1 MYSAES
7 RQLSVVRRIQH
18 PFAIDGFRGLR
29 AAGGAGARRRCFRGR
44 CSGCRTAKY
53 HACSQQHTGSTNNGV
68 FHGCSLLCID
78 VQQRKPLSEHP
89 SRFCSLKAG
98 LHLLRGTR
106 LSGISQPVFA
116 FKISPKKMRL
126 EPRSTTRKK
135 GGATH
140 VLGCTPKW
148 SIRGSWNGTHDSP
161 PSGAKLPHAGRPTPL
176 CAFSASAAVQNLAQ
190 QRRLLCPASAEGQ
203 ELDAYDTERTLSVG
217 RTPRSVPLT
226 TVSPPQRRQR
236 YKTCPNTDA
245 CHPQR
250 RRSPKSR
257 PSNDAC
263 DPHT

>member
-1 MYSAES
+1 MYRCTTTKAAFGTPESVLQPES
-7 RQLSVVRRIQH
+7 RASPAEGNTTIGH
-18 PFAIDGFRGLR
+18 FPACLR
-29 AAGGAGARRRCFRGR
+29 VQNITEKNATGTPVA
-44 CSGCRTAKY
+44 
-53 HACSQQHTGSTNNGV
+53 QQ
-68 FHGCSLLCID
+68 
-78 VQQRKPLSEHP
+78 E
-89 SRFCSLKAG
+89 
-98 LHLLRGTR
+98 
-106 LSGISQPVFA
+106 
-116 FKISPKKMRL
+116 
-126 EPRSTTRKK
+126 KK
-135 GGATH
+135 GAPH

-148 SIRGSWNGTHDSP
+148 SIRGSWNRTHDFPCS
-161 PSGAKLPHAGRPTPL
+161 ANLPHAGRPTPL

-190 QRRLLCPASAEGQ
+190 QRRLLGPASAEGQ

-236 YKTCPNTDA
+236 YKICPNTDA

>member
-1 MYSAES
+1 MYRCTTTKAAFGTPESVLQPES
-7 RQLSVVRRIQH
+7 RASPAEGNTTIGHFPACLRVQNITEKKCDWNPVAQQEK
-18 PFAIDGFRGLR
+18 RG
-29 AAGGAGARRRCFRGR
+29 A
-44 CSGCRTAKY
+44 
-53 HACSQQHTGSTNNGV
+53 
-68 FHGCSLLCID
+68 
-78 VQQRKPLSEHP
+78 P
-89 SRFCSLKAG
+89 
-98 LHLLRGTR
+98 
-106 LSGISQPVFA
+106 
-116 FKISPKKMRL
+116 
-126 EPRSTTRKK
+126 
-135 GGATH
+135 H

-148 SIRGSWNGTHDSP
+148 SIRGGWNGTHDSPP

-190 QRRLLCPASAEGQ
+190 QRRLLGQASAEGQ

-236 YKTCPNTDA
+236 YKICPNTDA

>member
-1 MYSAES
+1 MYRCTTTKAAFGTPESVLQPES
-7 RQLSVVRRIQH
+7 RASPAEGEHDYRAFPSLSSR
-18 PFAIDGFRGLR
+18 
-29 AAGGAGARRRCFRGR
+29 
-44 CSGCRTAKY
+44 SKY
-53 HACSQQHTGSTNNGV
+53 H
-68 FHGCSLLCID
+68 
-78 VQQRKPLSEHP
+78 
-89 SRFCSLKAG
+89 
-98 LHLLRGTR
+98 
-106 LSGISQPVFA
+106 
-116 FKISPKKMRL
+116 
-126 EPRSTTRKK
+126 RKK
-135 GGATH
+135 CDWNPVAQQEKRGAPH

-148 SIRGSWNGTHDSP
+148 SIRGSWNGTHDPP

-203 ELDAYDTERTLSVG
+203 ELDANDTEHTLSIG

-236 YKTCPNTDA
+236 YKICPNTDA

>member
-1 MYSAES
+1 MYRCTTTKAAFGTPESVLQPES
-7 RQLSVVRRIQH
+7 RASPAEGNTTIGH
-18 PFAIDGFRGLR
+18 FPACLR
-29 AAGGAGARRRCFRGR
+29 
-44 CSGCRTAKY
+44 
-53 HACSQQHTGSTNNGV
+53 
-68 FHGCSLLCID
+68 
-78 VQQRKPLSEHP
+78 VQNITE
-89 SRFCSLKAG
+89 
-98 LHLLRGTR
+98 
-106 LSGISQPVFA
+106 
-116 FKISPKKMRL
+116 KMRL

-135 GGATH
+135 GGAPH

-203 ELDAYDTERTLSVG
+203 ELDANDTEHTLSIG

-257 PSNDAC
+257 PSNDAYE
-263 DPHT
+263 PHT

>member
-1 MYSAES
+1 MYRCTTTKAAFGTPESVLQPES
-7 RQLSVVRRIQH
+7 RASPAEGNTTIGH
-18 PFAIDGFRGLR
+18 FPACLR
-29 AAGGAGARRRCFRGR
+29 
-44 CSGCRTAKY
+44 
-53 HACSQQHTGSTNNGV
+53 
-68 FHGCSLLCID
+68 
-78 VQQRKPLSEHP
+78 VQNITE
-89 SRFCSLKAG
+89 
-98 LHLLRGTR
+98 
-106 LSGISQPVFA
+106 
-116 FKISPKKMRL
+116 KMRL

-135 GGATH
+135 
-140 VLGCTPKW
+140 GCTPKW
-148 SIRGSWNGTHDSP
+148 SIRGSWNGTHDP

-190 QRRLLCPASAEGQ
+190 QRRLLGPASAEGQ

-236 YKTCPNTDA
+236 YKICPNTDA

>member
-1 MYSAES
+1 MYRCTTTKAAFGTPESVLQPES
-7 RQLSVVRRIQH
+7 RASPTEGNTTIGH
-18 PFAIDGFRGLR
+18 FPACLR
-29 AAGGAGARRRCFRGR
+29 VQNITEKNATGTPVA
-44 CSGCRTAKY
+44 
-53 HACSQQHTGSTNNGV
+53 QQ
-68 FHGCSLLCID
+68 
-78 VQQRKPLSEHP
+78 E
-89 SRFCSLKAG
+89 
-98 LHLLRGTR
+98 
-106 LSGISQPVFA
+106 
-116 FKISPKKMRL
+116 
-126 EPRSTTRKK
+126 KK
-135 GGATH
+135 GAPH

-148 SIRGSWNGTHDSP
+148 SIRGSWNGTHDP

-236 YKTCPNTDA
+236 YKICPNTDA

>member
-1 MYSAES
+1 MYRCTTTKAAFGTPESVLQPES
-7 RQLSVVRRIQH
+7 RASPAEGNTTIGH
-18 PFAIDGFRGLR
+18 FPACLR
-29 AAGGAGARRRCFRGR
+29 
-44 CSGCRTAKY
+44 
-53 HACSQQHTGSTNNGV
+53 
-68 FHGCSLLCID
+68 
-78 VQQRKPLSEHP
+78 VQNITE
-89 SRFCSLKAG
+89 
-98 LHLLRGTR
+98 
-106 LSGISQPVFA
+106 
-116 FKISPKKMRL
+116 KMRL

-135 GGATH
+135 GGAPH

-190 QRRLLCPASAEGQ
+190 QRRLLGPASAEGQ

-257 PSNDAC
+257 PSNDAYE
-263 DPHT
+263 PHT

>member
-1 MYSAES
+1 MYRCTTTKAAFGTPESVLQPES
-7 RQLSVVRRIQH
+7 RASPAEGEHDYRAFPSLSSR
-18 PFAIDGFRGLR
+18 
-29 AAGGAGARRRCFRGR
+29 
-44 CSGCRTAKY
+44 SKY
-53 HACSQQHTGSTNNGV
+53 H
-68 FHGCSLLCID
+68 
-78 VQQRKPLSEHP
+78 
-89 SRFCSLKAG
+89 
-98 LHLLRGTR
+98 
-106 LSGISQPVFA
+106 
-116 FKISPKKMRL
+116 
-126 EPRSTTRKK
+126 RKK
-135 GGATH
+135 CDWNPVAQQEKRGAPH

-190 QRRLLCPASAEGQ
+190 QRRLLGPASAEGQ

-236 YKTCPNTDA
+236 YKICPNTDA

>member
-1 MYSAES
+1 MYRCTTTKAAFGTPESVLQPES
-7 RQLSVVRRIQH
+7 RASPAEGNTTIGH
-18 PFAIDGFRGLR
+18 FPACLR
-29 AAGGAGARRRCFRGR
+29 
-44 CSGCRTAKY
+44 
-53 HACSQQHTGSTNNGV
+53 
-68 FHGCSLLCID
+68 
-78 VQQRKPLSEHP
+78 VQNITE
-89 SRFCSLKAG
+89 
-98 LHLLRGTR
+98 
-106 LSGISQPVFA
+106 
-116 FKISPKKMRL
+116 KMRL

-135 GGATH
+135 KGAPH

-161 PSGAKLPHAGRPTPL
+161 PSGANLPHAGRPTPL

-190 QRRLLCPASAEGQ
+190 QRRLLGPASAEGQ

-236 YKTCPNTDA
+236 YKICPNTDA

>member
-1 MYSAES
+1 MYRCTTTKAAFGTPESVLQPES
-7 RQLSVVRRIQH
+7 RASPAEGNTTIGHFPACLRVQNITEKNATGTPVAQQEK
-18 PFAIDGFRGLR
+18 RG
-29 AAGGAGARRRCFRGR
+29 A
-44 CSGCRTAKY
+44 
-53 HACSQQHTGSTNNGV
+53 
-68 FHGCSLLCID
+68 
-78 VQQRKPLSEHP
+78 P
-89 SRFCSLKAG
+89 
-98 LHLLRGTR
+98 
-106 LSGISQPVFA
+106 
-116 FKISPKKMRL
+116 
-126 EPRSTTRKK
+126 
-135 GGATH
+135 H

-148 SIRGSWNGTHDSP
+148 SIRGSWNGTHDP

-190 QRRLLCPASAEGQ
+190 QRRLLGPASAEGQ

-236 YKTCPNTDA
+236 YKICPNTDA